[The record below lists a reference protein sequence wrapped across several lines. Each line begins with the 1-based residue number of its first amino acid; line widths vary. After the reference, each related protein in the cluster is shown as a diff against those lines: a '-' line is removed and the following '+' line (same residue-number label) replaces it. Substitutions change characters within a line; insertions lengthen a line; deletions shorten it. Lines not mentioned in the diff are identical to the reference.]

1 MVEFQELPDSEP
13 EMEEQYVDEN
23 FEIQTRTKDE
33 TQIELEKEQ
42 ATEDAINIE
51 IDRENETPQ
60 EFRKKLRAGNGK
72 LKPTSGLC
80 PGYQQAGIQINILLS
95 NILRNNYC

>member
-13 EMEEQYVDEN
+13 ELEEQYVDEN

-42 ATEDAINIE
+42 ATEDAINTE

-60 EFRKKLRAGNGK
+60 ELYKIWLN
-72 LKPTSGLC
+72 P
-80 PGYQQAGIQINILLS
+80 LLS
-95 NILRNNYC
+95 WMTFHFTDKRANEYGI